1 MTPRAQGT
9 TNESPRSRHTATA
22 VAALTL
28 IVVTFAAAFA
38 MTRVPSVITP
48 VAQTE
53 VEVSASDRVLIVSPH
68 PDDESIACSGLI
80 QHALA
85 AGAQVH
91 VLWMTAGD
99 HNLIG
104 PPLFWRKAAVTPA
117 GFQDIGHRRIQEAR
131 AAAAVLGL
139 KQQDL
144 IFLGY
149 PDMGLLDIF
158 LQQWS
163 SRPYRSGLTN
173 TTSVPYAES
182 IVAGQPQTAK
192 NLLAD
197 VEQVMSLFNPTVVAY
212 PNLIDFHPDHQA
224 TGLVVTAAMADL
236 HMTPRRLEY
245 VVHVNGWPRPLRYA
259 PFVDSYAP
267 PAARVLGLQQE
278 VVHLTPEE
286 VQVKTHAIQA
296 HASELLPLSTL
307 VAFARRTEVFLAP
320 ADLDNTTDP
329 EQLARFF
336 FPVNRITD
344 NDRPT
349 VRRVSISRTAR
360 QTNMTMEMDR
370 SLSGLEEM
378 ELLLFPLPGDGSFS
392 KAPKLRLVY
401 RGGRRTAEVQDL
413 AQPGAKSVTVSMTQ
427 VGAEITVELSDELAG
442 GIPRGFFIRLE
453 RGPGAIDTTR
463 SRTVW
468 VAIAPMAP

>member
-1 MTPRAQGT
+1 MTPRAPGT
-9 TNESPRSRHTATA
+9 ANESSRSRHTATA

-28 IVVTFAAAFA
+28 IIVTFAGAFA
-38 MTRVPSVITP
+38 MTRVPSVIAP
-48 VAQTE
+48 VGQTE
-53 VEVSASDRVLIVSPH
+53 VVVSASDRVLIVSPH
-68 PDDESIACSGLI
+68 PDDEAIACSGLI

-85 AGAQVH
+85 AGAQVR

-104 PPLFWRKAAVTPA
+104 PPLFWKKAAVTAA
-117 GFQDIGHRRIQEAR
+117 GFRDIGHRRMQEAR

-163 SRPYRSGLTN
+163 FQPYRRGLTN
-173 TTSVPYAES
+173 AASVPYTES

-197 VEQVMSLFNPTVVAY
+197 VEGVMSLFKPTVVAY

-224 TGLVVTAAMADL
+224 TGLVVTAAMTDL
-236 HMTPRRLEY
+236 RMTSRRLEY

-267 PAARVLGLQQE
+267 LAAHVLGLREE
-278 VVHLTPEE
+278 VVRLTPEE
-286 VQVKTHAIQA
+286 VQIKTHAIQA

-320 ADLDNTTDP
+320 ADLTSATDP

-336 FPVNRITD
+336 FPVNRLSD
-344 NDRPT
+344 DDRPV
-349 VRRVSISRTAR
+349 VRRVSISRTDG
-360 QTNMTMEMDR
+360 QTSMTLEMGR
-370 SLSGLEEM
+370 SLSSLEEM
-378 ELLLFPLPGDGSFS
+378 ELSLFPLPRDEAFD

-401 RGGRRTAEVQDL
+401 RGGRQTAEVEDL
-413 AQPGAKSVTVSMTQ
+413 EHPGAKPVTLPVTHTGSETTFVVS
-427 VGAEITVELSDELAG
+427 DKLAG
-442 GIPRGFFIRLE
+442 GIPRGFFVRLE
-453 RGPGAIDTTR
+453 RGPGTVDTTR

-468 VAIAPMAP
+468 IAIAPEAP